1 MTRHRAPAPDATA
14 AATAAADRTDLRGER
29 GFTLIELMIGMLLSA
44 IIVVFVFAASG
55 KMATAYQTQNQITDV
70 QDTLRSVSALIAG
83 DLRQAGFLTSDGFR
97 TAAWGTP
104 TTVVP
109 ALSIDNNAG
118 GIGPDSI
125 NIYYADASASGRV
138 VSMDS
143 ANRQYADVEH
153 PDGFAAGDMAVLV
166 NGQVEK
172 DSSSGA
178 VIGVAYTSCVV
189 KVTAIDSGDPARFH
203 FTSDGGLNTSDNS
216 QCTEVSTILSGGGS
230 SSTAIYRF
238 VGRSY
243 RIDPS
248 RRDDGVLQGSLT
260 GGLVANDWTD
270 LAVGVSNLQ
279 FATRYYE
286 PNSTGA
292 DPDGDGDDTHNWY
305 SADNQETTDPTGTRT
320 AGAIPDEVSVSLE
333 SRTTS
338 LVNGITSATSAP
350 LSDSAHPDNNSLGD
364 WPAVQLAGVA
374 DADRPDGYTGDHV
387 YRWNTVSIELR
398 NMGATR

>member
-1 MTRHRAPAPDATA
+1 MTRRRPWPGA
-14 AATAAADRTDLRGER
+14 AAADPLRGQR
-29 GFTLIELMIGMLLSA
+29 GFTLVEVMIGMLLSA

-70 QDTLRSVSALIAG
+70 QDTLRSVTSLISG

-97 TAAWGTP
+97 TAAWGSP

-109 ALSIDNNAG
+109 ALSVDNNSDG
-118 GIGPDSI
+118 TGPDSI
-125 NIYYADASASGRV
+125 SIFYADASASGRV
-138 VSMDS
+138 VSMDG
-143 ANRQYADVEH
+143 ANRQYADVSN

-172 DSSSGA
+172 DATSGA

-189 KVTAIDSGDPARFH
+189 QITAIDSGDPARFH
-203 FTSDGGLNTSDNS
+203 FTDNGGLNTADNA
-216 QCTEVSTILSGGGS
+216 QCAEVATILSGGGS

-243 RIDPS
+243 RLDPS

-279 FATRYYE
+279 FATRYDE
-286 PNSTGA
+286 PAGA
-292 DPDGDGDDTHNWY
+292 GVDPDGDGDDTHNWY
-305 SADNQETTDPTGTRT
+305 SSDNQEVTDPTGTRT
-320 AGAIPDEVSVSLE
+320 AGAIPDEVSISLE
-333 SRTTS
+333 ARTTS

-350 LSDSAHPDNNSLGD
+350 FSDSAHPSNNSLGD

-374 DADRPDGYTGDHV
+374 DADRPDGYAGDHV

-398 NMGATR
+398 NMGATK